1 VRLIVHEASLRFSGK
16 LREKDEQDYSPLGRN
31 GASNGK

>member
-1 VRLIVHEASLRFSGK
+1 VRLIVHKALLRFSGK
-16 LREKDEQDYSPLGRN
+16 LREKDEQDHSLSGRN